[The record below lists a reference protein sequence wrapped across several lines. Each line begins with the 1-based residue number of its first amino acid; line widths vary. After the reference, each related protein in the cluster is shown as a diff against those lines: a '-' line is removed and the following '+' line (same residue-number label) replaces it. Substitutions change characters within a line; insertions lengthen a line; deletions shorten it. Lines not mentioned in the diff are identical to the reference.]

1 MRTLLRSVRLHR
13 IESGRSVC
21 MSVSGE
27 EGGGVARGL
36 PGVFNLAVQYEF
48 PSGETGN
55 QCESAAV
62 GAPNLDAAD
71 V

>member
-1 MRTLLRSVRLHR
+1 MR
-13 IESGRSVC
+13 VC
-21 MSVSGE
+21 VL
-27 EGGGVARGL
+27 EGV
-36 PGVFNLAVQYEF
+36 PGVSNLAVQYEF

-62 GAPNLDAAD
+62 CAPNLDAAD